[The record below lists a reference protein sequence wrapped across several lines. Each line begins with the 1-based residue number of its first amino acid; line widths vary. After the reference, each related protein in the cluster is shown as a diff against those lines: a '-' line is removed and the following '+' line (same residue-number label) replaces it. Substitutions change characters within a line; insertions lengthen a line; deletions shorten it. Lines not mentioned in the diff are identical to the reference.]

1 MIGNSQREESQMNMR
16 NEKVNLTMEMVEIV
30 KC

>member
-16 NEKVNLTMEMVEIV
+16 NEKVNLTIEMVEIV

>member
-16 NEKVNLTMEMVEIV
+16 NENVNLTMEMVEIV